1 MENTYTF
8 IARSA
13 LNPLRVATFTL
24 HGDRMSIGMGSP
36 IEQMESIIPDD
47 EKEADTNKD
56 LIKSPSPWLSPL
68 ILALMERKWAPF
80 HIRDVDVDQSNG
92 GLNVRAWS
100 RVAGLRLLPVILA
113 WEQVDNPAA
122 ADDFVREVIERQEAA
137 SPARKF
143 LGFFDYWVS
152 WVVGVIALL
161 FMIGKQRGRRA

>member
-24 HGDRMSIGMGSP
+24 HANRMSIGMGSP
-36 IEQMESIIPDD
+36 IEQVESIIPDD
-47 EKEADTNKD
+47 EQEGEINND
-56 LIKSPSPWLSPL
+56 LIKSQSPWFRPL

-80 HIRDVDVDQSNG
+80 HIRDVEVNRSDG
-92 GLNVRAWS
+92 GLHVRAWS
-100 RVAGLRLLPVILA
+100 RVAGLRLFPVILA

-137 SPARKF
+137 SPVRKF
-143 LGFFDYWVS
+143 IGFFDYWAS
-152 WVVGVIALL
+152 WVAGVIALL
-161 FMIGKQRGRRA
+161 FMIGRQRGRRA